1 MIGADELREAWRIFT
16 PLLDQI
22 DNEAPQP
29 VVHEFQTVV
38 PDGVVELASAAGMTF
53 NAMVRAL
60 PRAVDSLPWQS
71 DASQELI
78 GGCCAGE
85 RSGGWCEALVAA
97 ELLALTALALALGVV
112 LCFDAASVASLRL
125 QTVGLGPAYGDG

>member
-1 MIGADELREAWRIFT
+1 MRAVIGADELREVWRIFT

-60 PRAVDSLPWQS
+60 LLWQTHCRAVS
-71 DASQELI
+71 E
-78 GGCCAGE
+78 E
-85 RSGGWCEALVAA
+85 RSVFAQANAQVAGA
-97 ELLALTALALALGVV
+97 KL
-112 LCFDAASVASLRL
+112 
-125 QTVGLGPAYGDG
+125 

>member
-53 NAMVRAL
+53 NAMVRTLLSAGRL
-60 PRAVDSLPWQS
+60 IAV
-71 DASQELI
+71 AI
-78 GGCCAGE
+78 GRVSRVDWWLLRRRTLRWLVRSSSCC
-85 RSGGWCEALVAA
+85 
-97 ELLALTALALALGVV
+97 
-112 LCFDAASVASLRL
+112 
-125 QTVGLGPAYGDG
+125 

>member
-60 PRAVDSLPWQS
+60 LPAGRLVAVAIGRVS
-71 DASQELI
+71 ELI

-85 RSGGWCEALVAA
+85 RSGGWREALAA
-97 ELLALTALALALGVV
+97 EL
-112 LCFDAASVASLRL
+112 
-125 QTVGLGPAYGDG
+125 PP

>member
-1 MIGADELREAWRIFT
+1 MRVCAVIGADELREAWRIFT

-60 PRAVDSLPWQS
+60 LSGRPIAVRSQKSGLCLLRRTPRWRARSFGN
-71 DASQELI
+71 ASPRRHRRWVS
-78 GGCCAGE
+78 CCV
-85 RSGGWCEALVAA
+85 SMQ
-97 ELLALTALALALGVV
+97 
-112 LCFDAASVASLRL
+112 CFRVAS
-125 QTVGLGPAYGDG
+125 T